1 MRSWWKSEK
10 KKGRQTME
18 EGRKFRNHISVVAEK
33 VGAGTYALLAVLAG
47 IFIQNAEELL
57 DMSSSLLED
66 RRTLFGLLI
75 CLGLLAV
82 SIVKTWWTWSRT
94 WISVQD
100 QAIVIEKRT
109 VNGSENTIG
118 IKNISNINLE
128 QNLFEMLVGTCKVK
142 MDTGSLS
149 TANSTDVTIVLK
161 KAKAEAFKAEVESLL
176 RGEKERT
183 EESETGD
190 KEAYDFRAGSQDI
203 IRHGICSMSVLS
215 IVAVVLGL
223 MGAVV
228 MAAEA
233 LGDGD
238 VFDSLLRSAVSFLAA
253 IVIVLSAVW
262 DIIKDFVRY
271 LDFSVKR
278 RKDRIYIRYGIL
290 KKVEY
295 TIPVDMIQALKLRQ
309 TLIARIWGKYMA
321 EIVNVGMGDDKGEKK
336 SFLILYGSEQEV
348 CEKLKLIL
356 PEFAAIAE
364 REVKRQPRS
373 VWAAWLWPLA
383 LYEACVAAAGGL
395 ASFWLP
401 GYIPAEYMH
410 LYHGAAAVGL
420 ILLAAA
426 GPAVLAQ
433 RYRTSGMT
441 MSGGFVKAASG
452 CWGRTIVAA
461 RCDHIQYVTLRQNFI
476 ARSCGICKGTF
487 HLLAGAGDM
496 AQILPYFEAEQAER
510 MREEMCDMGAGR

>member
-183 EESETGD
+183 EESETGE

-203 IRHGICSMSVLS
+203 IRHGICSD
-215 IVAVVLGL
+215 
-223 MGAVV
+223 
-228 MAAEA
+228 ERA
-233 LGDGD
+233 L
-238 VFDSLLRSAVSFLAA
+238 
-253 IVIVLSAVW
+253 
-262 DIIKDFVRY
+262 
-271 LDFSVKR
+271 
-278 RKDRIYIRYGIL
+278 
-290 KKVEY
+290 
-295 TIPVDMIQALKLRQ
+295 Q
-309 TLIARIWGKYMA
+309 
-321 EIVNVGMGDDKGEKK
+321 
-336 SFLILYGSEQEV
+336 
-348 CEKLKLIL
+348 
-356 PEFAAIAE
+356 
-364 REVKRQPRS
+364 
-373 VWAAWLWPLA
+373 LW
-383 LYEACVAAAGGL
+383 
-395 ASFWLP
+395 
-401 GYIPAEYMH
+401 
-410 LYHGAAAVGL
+410 
-420 ILLAAA
+420 
-426 GPAVLAQ
+426 
-433 RYRTSGMT
+433 R
-441 MSGGFVKAASG
+441 
-452 CWGRTIVAA
+452 
-461 RCDHIQYVTLRQNFI
+461 
-476 ARSCGICKGTF
+476 
-487 HLLAGAGDM
+487 
-496 AQILPYFEAEQAER
+496 
-510 MREEMCDMGAGR
+510 